1 MYDADS
7 ARFYKPENIGLPYN
21 STGNDY
27 YCIINEFDSIGW
39 LVTDRRQPEGKV
51 CIYTFVPSTSRT
63 IYDDVNMDDNKLKDL
78 ADIKS
83 IQATWT
89 DAKNLKMLEI
99 GCPNLL
105 SGKRKVKTRISH
117 LS

>member
-63 IYDDVNMDDNKLKDL
+63 IYDDVNMDDNKIERSCRYQKYTKRHGQMQKKLKR
-78 ADIKS
+78 
-83 IQATWT
+83 
-89 DAKNLKMLEI
+89 
-99 GCPNLL
+99 C
-105 SGKRKVKTRISH
+105 
-117 LS
+117 